1 MVIELWEKIG
11 GLDKVDLANVLAQL
25 FTTYEMKLQNNPK
38 DRDALQFFQTLKL
51 VVDQVDECNL
61 NRR

>member
-1 MVIELWEKIG
+1 MVIGLWEKIG
-11 GLDKVDLANVLAQL
+11 GLDEVDLANVLAQL
-25 FTTYEMKLQNNPK
+25 FTTYEMKLQNNPE